1 MAIFDIPVT
10 YLDVTRHVF
19 SIVDLPLLDML
30 LCSSSHLAELRL
42 QVSELWEAFKVVKK
56 AALLHKRL
64 SLVVLIQ
71 KQDEAQASIRFEQ
84 GTGELLEIKLDISDV
99 PPKILTL
106 PKLTALSISGSHAD
120 DRMEELALR
129 GLDKF
134 QELHTLEVKA
144 RMSQFFLAL
153 FTVQEAMQEEQRA
166 LTRVDIWG
174 FTDNDTKS
182 EFDLPPTHLELT
194 QRVVLLEE
202 LPLLAKILD
211 VSATIK
217 DLRLLVSSLSEA
229 LDILRPGLYRQNVQ
243 SRLTLSCPDGSKD
256 MVLFDGAQGA
266 ITSLDLYPSMDTI
279 VVDQPYNL
287 DPSDEPGLYHAL
299 QTRYLLELSSSTL
312 AVLKVA
318 QDATINNPS
327 LRQLKVFN
335 GDHPIVH
342 DITIRQ
348 FSTETNILA
357 IDADIPKLNRIVG
370 VTISFDGRGDSIKST
385 VTLRLPDI
393 APIQNDIE
401 SAATL
406 SPLITSQ
413 FGRLEVKDSA
423 GSLASNLTS
432 LDQGAL
438 KRLATQS
445 SPPPPF
451 SILRLPN
458 EIFDALLSVFATA
471 TGNNNIQKIDIINS
485 ADTALVSFGLPA
497 QYLDLGAVAV
507 ITPEDSSRLERVLAK
522 TTQHLSELELSVDTL
537 DENIHLILQAF
548 KTQKHISSFLIK
560 PKDGAYATFGFQSG
574 TGAIINIDLQLQEEG
589 TDRMYAGSEAVVKDD
604 AIFQLRGLQEPEL
617 RLFATIQQLTTHHS
631 GLLQL
636 HIKDGLTGKQ
646 ETIPIPIL
654 NMDLGRRVIT
664 EAGSHVVAWI
674 LDYCPLVSQ
683 VAITVDNLESA
694 ATPFVMTLP
703 DRLQRL

>member
-1 MAIFDIPVT
+1 MAFPTFLGLLSTVQEAALQNPSLSLFKDWGLVWSRFMAIFDIPVT

-42 QVSELWEAFKVVKK
+42 QVSELWEAFKIVKK

-120 DRMEELALR
+120 DRMEELVLR

-229 LDILRPGLYRQNVQ
+229 LDILRPGLYRQKVQ

-299 QTRYLLELSSSTL
+299 QTRYLLELSNSTL

-370 VTISFDGRGDSIKST
+370 
-385 VTLRLPDI
+385 
-393 APIQNDIE
+393 
-401 SAATL
+401 
-406 SPLITSQ
+406 Q
-413 FGRLEVKDSA
+413 FGSLEVKDSA

-471 TGNNNIQKIDIINS
+471 TGNNNSQKIDIINS

-560 PKDGAYATFGFQSG
+560 PKDGAHATFGFQSG

-654 NMDLGRRVIT
+654 NMDLGRRVLT